1 MQCETVKGGL
11 HGNRLI
17 IDTAK
22 KMWTK
27 NGIKAF
33 YKGLP
38 AGLIGIFPYS
48 GIDMGTFE
56 YLKTRITNHNVRT
69 LGCHEEDAAPG
80 SAVTAMM
87 GAFSGAFGASLVYP
101 INLVRT
107 RLQSQGTVLH
117 PPTYDG
123 FFDCARRCIKN
134 EGVRGLFKGIAPN
147 LIKVVPSVSIV
158 SQVHSLEHKH
168 TLIIDRRMWY
178 TKKQR
183 RTGT

>member
-11 HGNRLI
+11 HGNKLI

-22 KMWTK
+22 KMWAK
-27 NGIKAF
+27 NGIRAF

-56 YLKTRITNHNVRT
+56 YLKARVTNHNVRT
-69 LGCHEEDAAPG
+69 LGLHEEDAAP
-80 SAVTAMM
+80 SSSVTAMM
-87 GAFSGAFGASLVYP
+87 GAFSGALGASLVYP
-101 INLVRT
+101 VNLVRT

-117 PPTYDG
+117 PPTYNG
-123 FFDCARRCIKN
+123 FFDCARRCIQN
-134 EGVRGLFKGIAPN
+134 EGLRGLFKGIAPN

-158 SQVHSLEHKH
+158 SSPYALVLLH
-168 TLIIDRRMWY
+168 IANF
-178 TKKQR
+178 
-183 RTGT
+183 

>member
-11 HGNRLI
+11 HGNKLI
-17 IDTAK
+17 FDTAK
-22 KMWTK
+22 KMWAK
-27 NGIKAF
+27 NGIRAF

-56 YLKTRITNHNVRT
+56 YLKTHITNHNVKV

-80 SAVTAMM
+80 SVITAIC
-87 GAFSGAFGASLVYP
+87 GAFSGALGASLVYP
-101 INLVRT
+101 VNLVRT

-123 FFDCARRCIKN
+123 FFDCARKCINN

-147 LIKVVPSVSIV
+147 LIKVVPSVSITYV
-158 SQVHSLEHKH
+158 VYEKA
-168 TLIIDRRMWY
+168 
-178 TKKQR
+178 KKNWNLR
-183 RTGT
+183 